1 MMKISLAALLA
12 LGLAAS
18 AAGACE
24 YQKSKETAQSAAP
37 VTAST
42 PQTPIPADATRKE
55 VAEAPAPSTP
65 KTN

>member
-1 MMKISLAALLA
+1 MLRTSFAALLA

-24 YQKSKETAQSAAP
+24 YQKSKETAQSTAP
-37 VTAST
+37 VTAT
-42 PQTPIPADATRKE
+42 APQTPIPADAAKKE
-55 VAEAPAPSTP
+55 VAEAPAPSQP